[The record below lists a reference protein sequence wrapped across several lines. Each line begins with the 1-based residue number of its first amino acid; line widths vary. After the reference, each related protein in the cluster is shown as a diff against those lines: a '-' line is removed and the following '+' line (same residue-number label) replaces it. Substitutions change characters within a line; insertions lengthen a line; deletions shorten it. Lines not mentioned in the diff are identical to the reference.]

1 MNDLKKISANTLIKT
16 DANSFIE
23 VYDNLASDDYCDRM
37 VTKWEHIKNKSSN
50 NELIGNRYVQDGREN
65 FGAKNRKDFSFFFH
79 TNSFDTLDLA
89 EETNNILNEAIQRY
103 CDVYP
108 SFAMLNVLSQAI
120 KVQKTPPK
128 GGFYSWHC
136 EQKDGESVN
145 RVLAWTIYLNDIP
158 EGEGETEFLELGMKL
173 RPKKGTVCLFP
184 ASWTHTHRGNP
195 VYTTDKYIATGWFY
209 LTQ

>member
-1 MNDLKKISANTLIKT
+1 MNDLIKT

-23 VYDNLASDDYCDRM
+23 IYDNLASDDYCDRM
-37 VTKWEHIKNKSSN
+37 VAKWEHIKNGSSN
-50 NELIGNRYVQDGREN
+50 NEMIGNIYVQDGIEN
-65 FGAKNRKDFSFFFH
+65 FGAKNRKDFSLFFH
-79 TNSFDTLDLA
+79 TDSFETLDLA
-89 EETNNILNEAIQRY
+89 QETNNYLNEAIQRY

-108 SFAMLNVLSQAI
+108 SFAMLNVLSRSI

-136 EQKDGESVN
+136 EQKDGESVH

>member
-1 MNDLKKISANTLIKT
+1 
-16 DANSFIE
+16 
-23 VYDNLASDDYCDRM
+23 M
-37 VTKWEHIKNKSSN
+37 VGK
-50 NELIGNRYVQDGREN
+50 
-65 FGAKNRKDFSFFFH
+65 
-79 TNSFDTLDLA
+79 
-89 EETNNILNEAIQRY
+89 NILIDIAKRAQRPRPNFSDAAWKVLDISPPIDSKITKLRSAGYTFDNEMDKILDEGLKLY
-103 CDVYP
+103 MEEYP
-108 SFAMLNVLSQAI
+108 SLGTCHNFYSKSV